1 MLLYKKRNFF
11 FVFSKESFF
20 LARMLEKKCIYLCT
34 AKHEIFQK
42 PLHTSETLK
51 PHFPYMYVTN
61 IIFEIL
67 LYNIKNFYEFELDN
81 KSERINLVIHSLL
94 LVFNNIGN
102 FTVFLKKF
110 YYTIRPLHFFNYWKL
125 EHTEFTKL
133 ENLLRK

>member
-1 MLLYKKRNFF
+1 MQNSRRFCSLQQFYSDGCCFIKKKFIFLFLAR
-11 FVFSKESFF
+11 KAFF

-51 PHFPYMYVTN
+51 PHFPYMYVPN

-81 KSERINLVIHSLL
+81 KSKRIYLVISPY
-94 LVFNNIGN
+94 
-102 FTVFLKKF
+102 FLK
-110 YYTIRPLHFFNYWKL
+110 YTFTLPALYIFNY
-125 EHTEFTKL
+125 
-133 ENLLRK
+133 